1 MQDALSNVGGD
12 GAHGSAIPLAGA
24 AARGARTDDAN
35 CTHPPVNQSLPS
47 KESVSSKDLLPRSNV
62 VSVTA
67 AVSQESKPA
76 SVMKAKVVPKSASK
90 GGTGSAGAKSAAHD
104 AMKSSGSI
112 KDSMPSP
119 TSPDFAQQDMLKVEA
134 ARMVSSGLAAK
145 GKLPTDSIPESE
157 QIRAQ
162 QLQQQQHIQQQQQ
175 NLHLQHIEY
184 QRQQQHQAH
193 QAHLAQHHHQHQLQQ
208 LQLHAQ
214 QEHLQQQQQVEI
226 LKSQLTLRFTI
237 EKDYRASFGEFFALV
252 HPCITRCLKC
262 ILRRFK
268 ASEGI
273 SRRLDCVKIDTH
285 RQPVATL
292 PDAVAD

>member
-1 MQDALSNVGGD
+1 MQDASSNVGGD
-12 GAHGSAIPLAGA
+12 GAHGNAIPLAGA

-35 CTHPPVNQSLPS
+35 CTHSPGNQSLPS

-62 VSVTA
+62 VSITA
-67 AVSQESKPA
+67 AVSQESNPA
-76 SVMKAKVVPKSASK
+76 SVTKAKFVPKSTSK
-90 GGTGSAGAKSAAHD
+90 GGTGSTGSAGAKSADHD

-112 KDSMPSP
+112 KDSMPAP
-119 TSPDFAQQDMLKVEA
+119 TLPELAQQDMLKLLD
-134 ARMVSSGLAAK
+134 ARIVSSRLAAK
-145 GKLPTDSIPESE
+145 GRLPTDSVPESE

-226 LKSQLTLRFTI
+226 LKSQLTTRFTI
-237 EKDYRASFGEFFALV
+237 EKDYRAS
-252 HPCITRCLKC
+252 
-262 ILRRFK
+262 LRIF
-268 ASEGI
+268 
-273 SRRLDCVKIDTH
+273 LH
-285 RQPVATL
+285 
-292 PDAVAD
+292 